1 MPGFNIHLA
10 IGKKYIEKQKYKNN
24 SEKDIIIDE
33 RSFYNGIVA
42 PDLVT
47 DKKVSHYT
55 AETNTSNLE
64 KYLQGKVR
72 LDLYLKENKVET
84 DFEKGV
90 FLHLFTDY
98 LFFNEFFKKEYIKNI
113 TYQDFVRD
121 LYYSY
126 EKKNDYLNKKY
137 NIDFSIFGDRLIK
150 NIEKNKKE
158 KNLKEDMKNRKL
170 IFSEKDLDEF
180 IEKVSSINIDEVV
193 NEVIRKV

>member
-10 IGKKYIEKQKYKNN
+10 IGKRYIEKQKNKKDVIKNEN
-24 SEKDIIIDE
+24 
-33 RSFYNGIVA
+33 SFYNGLVA
-42 PDLVT
+42 PDLVN
-47 DKKVSHYT
+47 DKKISHYT
-55 AETNTSNLE
+55 TETNKNNLE
-64 KYLQGKVR
+64 KYLLGKVR

-98 LFFNEFFKKEYIKNI
+98 LFFNQFFKKEYIKNI

-126 EKKNDYLNKKY
+126 EKTNDYLNKKY

-193 NEVIRKV
+193 MRLIRKV

>member
-10 IGKKYIEKQKYKNN
+10 IGKRYIEKQKNKKDVIKNEN
-24 SEKDIIIDE
+24 
-33 RSFYNGIVA
+33 SFYNGLVA
-42 PDLVT
+42 PDLVN
-47 DKKVSHYT
+47 DKKISHYT
-55 AETNTSNLE
+55 TETNKNNLE
-64 KYLQGKVR
+64 KYLLGKVR
-72 LDLYLKENKVET
+72 LDLYLKDNKVET

-90 FLHLFTDY
+90 FLHLLTDY
-98 LFFNEFFKKEYIKNI
+98 LFFNEFFEKEFIKNI
-113 TYQDFVRD
+113 DYQDFVRD

-126 EKKNDYLNKKY
+126 EKTNDYLNKKY

-193 NEVIRKV
+193 MRLIRKV

>member
-10 IGKKYIEKQKYKNN
+10 IGKRYIEKQKNKKDVIKNEN
-24 SEKDIIIDE
+24 
-33 RSFYNGIVA
+33 SFYNGLVA
-42 PDLVT
+42 PDLVN
-47 DKKVSHYT
+47 DKKISHYT
-55 AETNTSNLE
+55 TETNKNNLE
-64 KYLQGKVR
+64 KYLLGKVR

-98 LFFNEFFKKEYIKNI
+98 LFFNQFFKKEYIKNI

-126 EKKNDYLNKKY
+126 EKTNDYLNKKY

-193 NEVIRKV
+193 NKVIRKV

>member
-10 IGKKYIEKQKYKNN
+10 IGKRYIEKQKNIIKNEN
-24 SEKDIIIDE
+24 
-33 RSFYNGIVA
+33 SFYNGLVA

-98 LFFNEFFKKEYIKNI
+98 LFFNEFFKKEYIRNT

-126 EKKNDYLNKKY
+126 EKTNDYLNKKY

-193 NEVIRKV
+193 MRLIRKV

>member
-47 DKKVSHYT
+47 DKSISHYAT
-55 AETNTSNLE
+55 EKDNSDLE
-64 KYLQGKVR
+64 KYLKEKVR
-72 LDLYLKENKVET
+72 LDLYLKDNKVET

-90 FLHLFTDY
+90 FLHLITDY
-98 LFFNEFFKKEYIKNI
+98 LFFNEFLEKKFIRSIN
-113 TYQDFVRD
+113 YQEFVRD

-126 EKKNDYLNKKY
+126 EKTNNYLNKKY
-137 NIDFSIFGDRLIK
+137 NIDFSIFGDRLEK
-150 NIEKNKKE
+150 NIEKNKEE
-158 KNLKEDMKNRKL
+158 KNLKDDDLKNKKL
-170 IFSEKDLDEF
+170 LFSEKDLDEF
-180 IEKVSSINIDEVV
+180 IEKISNINLKDIE
-193 NEVIRKV
+193 NKIRI

>member
-10 IGKKYIEKQKYKNN
+10 IGKRYIEKQKNKKDVIKNEN
-24 SEKDIIIDE
+24 
-33 RSFYNGIVA
+33 SFYNGLVA

-47 DKKVSHYT
+47 DKKISHYT
-55 AETNTSNLE
+55 TETNKNNLE
-64 KYLQGKVR
+64 KYLLGKVR
-72 LDLYLKENKVET
+72 LDLYLKDNKVET

-90 FLHLFTDY
+90 FLHLLTDY
-98 LFFNEFFKKEYIKNI
+98 LFFNEFFEKEFIKNI
-113 TYQDFVRD
+113 DYQDFVRD

-126 EKKNDYLNKKY
+126 EKTNDYLNKKY

-193 NEVIRKV
+193 MRLIRKV

>member
-10 IGKKYIEKQKYKNN
+10 IGKRYIEKQKNIIKNEN
-24 SEKDIIIDE
+24 
-33 RSFYNGIVA
+33 SFYNGLVA

-47 DKKVSHYT
+47 DKKVSHFT

-98 LFFNEFFKKEYIKNI
+98 LFFNEFFEKEYIRNT

-126 EKKNDYLNKKY
+126 EKTNDYLNKKY

-193 NEVIRKV
+193 MRLIRKV

>member
-47 DKKVSHYT
+47 DKSISHYAT
-55 AETNTSNLE
+55 EKDNSDLE
-64 KYLQGKVR
+64 KYLKEKVR
-72 LDLYLKENKVET
+72 LDLYLKDNKVEA

-90 FLHLFTDY
+90 FLHLITDY
-98 LFFNEFFKKEYIKNI
+98 LFFNEFLKKKFIRSIN
-113 TYQDFVRD
+113 YQEFVRD

-126 EKKNDYLNKKY
+126 EKTNNYLNKKY
-137 NIDFSIFGDRLIK
+137 NIDFSIFGDRLEK
-150 NIEKNKKE
+150 NIEKNKEE
-158 KNLKEDMKNRKL
+158 KNLKDDDLKNKKL
-170 IFSEKDLDEF
+170 LFSEKDLDEF
-180 IEKVSSINIDEVV
+180 IEKISNINLKDIE
-193 NEVIRKV
+193 NKIRI

>member
-10 IGKKYIEKQKYKNN
+10 IGKRYIEKQKNKKDVIKNEN
-24 SEKDIIIDE
+24 
-33 RSFYNGIVA
+33 SFYNGLVA

-126 EKKNDYLNKKY
+126 EKTNDYLNKKY

-193 NEVIRKV
+193 MRLIRKV

>member
-10 IGKKYIEKQKYKNN
+10 IGKRYIEKQKNIIKNEN
-24 SEKDIIIDE
+24 
-33 RSFYNGIVA
+33 SFYNGLVA

-98 LFFNEFFKKEYIKNI
+98 LFFNEFFEKEYIRNT

-126 EKKNDYLNKKY
+126 EKTNDYLNKKY

-193 NEVIRKV
+193 MRLIRKV

>member
-10 IGKKYIEKQKYKNN
+10 IGKRYIEKQKNIIKNEN
-24 SEKDIIIDE
+24 
-33 RSFYNGIVA
+33 SFYNGLVA

-47 DKKVSHYT
+47 NKKVSHYT

-98 LFFNEFFKKEYIKNI
+98 LFFNEFFEKEYIRNT

-126 EKKNDYLNKKY
+126 EKTNDYLNKKY

-193 NEVIRKV
+193 MRLIRKV

>member
-10 IGKKYIEKQKYKNN
+10 IGKRYIEKQKNKKDVIKNEN
-24 SEKDIIIDE
+24 
-33 RSFYNGIVA
+33 SFYNGLVA
-42 PDLVT
+42 PDLVN
-47 DKKVSHYT
+47 DKKISHYT
-55 AETNTSNLE
+55 TETNKNNLE
-64 KYLQGKVR
+64 KYLLGKVR

-126 EKKNDYLNKKY
+126 EKTNDYLNKKY

-193 NEVIRKV
+193 MRLIRKV

>member
-10 IGKKYIEKQKYKNN
+10 IGKRYIEKQKNIIKNEN
-24 SEKDIIIDE
+24 
-33 RSFYNGIVA
+33 SFYNGLVA

-98 LFFNEFFKKEYIKNI
+98 LFFNEFFEKEYIRNT

-126 EKKNDYLNKKY
+126 EKTNDYLNKKY

-193 NEVIRKV
+193 NKVIRKV

>member
-10 IGKKYIEKQKYKNN
+10 IGKRYIEKQKNIIKNEN
-24 SEKDIIIDE
+24 
-33 RSFYNGIVA
+33 SFYNGLVA

-98 LFFNEFFKKEYIKNI
+98 LFFNQFFKKEYIKNI

-126 EKKNDYLNKKY
+126 EMTNEYLNKKY
-137 NIDFSIFGDRLIK
+137 NIDFSIFGDRLEK
-150 NIEKNKKE
+150 NIRKNKKE
-158 KNLKEDMKNRKL
+158 KKLEDSDLKEKKL

-180 IEKVSSINIDEVV
+180 IEKISSINIKELE
-193 NEVIRKV
+193 NEIRRKI

>member
-10 IGKKYIEKQKYKNN
+10 IGKRYIEKQKNIIKNEN
-24 SEKDIIIDE
+24 
-33 RSFYNGIVA
+33 SFYNGLVA

-72 LDLYLKENKVET
+72 LDLYLKDNKVET

-90 FLHLFTDY
+90 FLHLLTDY

-126 EKKNDYLNKKY
+126 EKTNDYLNKKY

-193 NEVIRKV
+193 MRLIRKV